1 MLATECEA
9 WEMAPGSG
17 AKACFIAALR
27 ALAGRN
33 DDPLID
39 DPFAEPLVRALGM
52 DFFTRLASG
61 ELDLARIDNN
71 GAWGLAQLRDML
83 AVRTRFYD
91 IHFMAAS
98 SAGIRQ
104 AVILASGLDTRA
116 YRLPWPAGTTVY
128 EIDEPKLLKFKTRTL
143 ADLGA
148 IPTADRRAVA
158 MDLRHY
164 LPAAL
169 IEAGFDPT
177 RPAVWSAEGLIAY
190 LPPDAQDPLLAGIT
204 ELSAPGSRLAIE
216 NLPGGASRAIAAL
229 TARAREI
236 NDRWHRHGLKIDMN
250 HNWHPGDRT
259 DVVDYLGRH
268 GWETAATSVPEL
280 FTLYGLAAA
289 TDDDEEAALFASR
302 AYVTATRKLAGIQL
316 DAASPLTKERKRVNL
331 LGSMMSM
338 GKSRCQPAP
347 MPPMDI

>member
-9 WEMAPGSG
+9 WEMATGSG

-52 DFFTRLASG
+52 DFFAHLASG

-143 ADLGA
+143 VGLEADFGA
-148 IPTADRRAVA
+148 VAAADRRTVSV
-158 MDLRHY
+158 DLRDDW
-164 LPAAL
+164 PATL
-169 IEAGFDPT
+169 IDAGFDQT
-177 RPAVWSAEGLIAY
+177 RPAVWSAEGLMPC
-190 LPPDAQDPLLAGIT
+190 LPPDAQDGLLGRIT
-204 ELSAPGSRLAIE
+204 ALSAAGSRLATE
-216 NLPGGASRAIAAL
+216 NVPHAGRAIPVA
-229 TARAREI
+229 TARAREVT
-236 NDRWHRHGLKIDMN
+236 DRWRRHGLKIDMN
-250 HNWHPGDRT
+250 DMWYPGDRT

-280 FTLYGLAAA
+280 FTLYGLAAP

-302 AYVTATRKLAGIQL
+302 AYVTATR
-316 DAASPLTKERKRVNL
+316 N
-331 LGSMMSM
+331 
-338 GKSRCQPAP
+338 
-347 MPPMDI
+347 